1 MFKNPLVDF
10 LRTYGPTAS
19 SDSIWDEHVTGA
31 ASKLGVT
38 PLHVP
43 SPRVETLAENFRSA
57 DALNV
62 ILTGTAG
69 DGKTWHCRQIFMALG
84 GTEEQWAR
92 HDALAEIAVGGRQL
106 TVIKDLSWFFDHPDQ
121 KRILGGLL
129 PALRG
134 RTPER
139 LFLVAANDGQLLR
152 FWREHARQEPEA
164 GFVGERIRGL
174 LKEDAESDPAL
185 SLMLYNLSRQPHDK
199 LFEDVVGALGSHAGW
214 AACASCPLVEGER
227 CPIHRNLKA
236 LTATSD
242 AGMRG
247 RLRDL
252 IRLAAHNDMH
262 LPMRHVLLLAVNV
275 VLGVSGRATSLMRCS
290 TAHALVEEGTTES
303 SNPYDNA
310 LGLNVGNL
318 AQRQQ
323 YRAFTVFESMGLGR
337 ETNNA
342 IDGLLVDAQP
352 ADRYAAL
359 VTSDPHHG
367 GKTFENVRR
376 AYQRGNLEDF
386 QRFRTAI
393 EGQRR
398 RLFFSLPA
406 DGDEG
411 PFSPWRLTVF
421 TQGAAYLR
429 FADDL
434 AAGRPVDRVRHRLVV
449 GLNRTYTGMMCD
461 EGQFVWFAAPAA
473 NTQSRL
479 GRILDINIR
488 VGPSRRERIHF
499 DFDGNGPHGRPRMVV
514 RAETGDEPVVDSQP
528 VTPLLFEYLMRVH
541 GGSLPGSFSRQCYE
555 ELRQFRMRVVAGLG
569 RRGLLDNESLEEM
582 SLVRLDPGG
591 SLRADPIE
599 VTP

>member
-1 MFKNPLVDF
+1 MYSNPLVEF

-31 ASKLGVT
+31 ASKLGVA

-43 SPRVETLAENFRSA
+43 SPRVESLAENFRSP
-57 DALNV
+57 DAINV

-69 DGKTWHCRQIFMALG
+69 DGKTWHCRQVFLALG
-84 GTEEQWAR
+84 GTEEEWSQ
-92 HDALAEIAVGGRQL
+92 HDALAEIAVGARQL
-106 TVIKDLSWFFDHPDQ
+106 TVIKDLSWFFEHPEQ
-121 KRILGGLL
+121 QRILDGLQ
-129 PALRG
+129 PALLG
-134 RTPER
+134 KTPDR

-152 FWREHARQEPEA
+152 FWREHARREPDA
-164 GFVGERIRGL
+164 AFIGERIRGL
-174 LKEDAESDPAL
+174 LKEDAERDPAL
-185 SLMLYNLSRQPHDK
+185 ALVLYNLSRQPHDR
-199 LFEDVVGALGSHAGW
+199 LFEDVVEALGEHPGW
-214 AACASCPLVEGER
+214 VGCTSCPLAGEER
-227 CPIHRNLKA
+227 CPIRRNLKT
-236 LTATSD
+236 LTGSGD

-275 VLGVSGRATSLMRCS
+275 VLGVSGRATTSLMRCS
-290 TAHALVEEGTTES
+290 TAHALVEEGATES

-310 LGLNVGNL
+310 LGLNVVNV

-342 IDGLLVDAQP
+342 IDGMLVEALP

-359 VTSDPHHG
+359 VASDPHHG
-367 GKTFENVRR
+367 GKAFENVRR
-376 AYQRGNLEDF
+376 AYQRGALEDF

-406 DGDEG
+406 DDDG

-421 TQGAAYLR
+421 THGSAYLR
-429 FADDL
+429 FVDDL
-434 AAGRPVDRVRHRLVV
+434 ASGRSVDRVRHRLVV

-461 EGQFVWFAAPAA
+461 EGQVVWFAAPAA

-479 GRILDINIR
+479 GRILDIDVR

-514 RAETGDEPVVDSQP
+514 RAEAGEQPVVDSHP

-555 ELRQFRMRVVAGLG
+555 ELRQFRMRVVAGLT
-569 RRGLLDNESLEEM
+569 RRGLVDNESLEEM

-591 SLRADPIE
+591 SLRADRIE
-599 VTP
+599 VRP